1 MRQFTRLGARSI
13 ARKCFATGL
22 LLLAGCTP
30 GRRACS
36 GEHCGTLVI
45 AAPGEPSTLLPA
57 VSDEALDRDIFD
69 RLFLKLADIGD
80 SGNTVGDH
88 GFVPQLAASWDWSSP
103 SSVTFHLD
111 TRARWQDGVP
121 VTASDVVFT
130 WSAYTDSLVDSPDRE
145 NLKHIVG
152 VTAPDSATAVFTFDR
167 AYPEMFFDAVYH
179 LRILPAH
186 LLRATPPAT
195 WHDAAFGRAPVGD
208 GPYRFVRWTPG
219 QSVELAADSTFFLG
233 RPGINRLIWRFTTDL
248 SVAVTQVVAGD
259 ADAIQVLVTPANL
272 QRAAAASQL
281 ALYPYAGTVYTLLA
295 FNLRANGD
303 RSRPHPVLGDP
314 DVRRALVLA
323 TDRPRMAR
331 SVFGDHAEVPPG
343 PLSQAWRPLWFHDIA
358 VPPYDTAAAN
368 RLLDQR
374 GWVRDAKGMRA
385 RNGIPLG
392 FHIVVPSSSG
402 TRKQYAQ
409 LLQEALRNVG
419 VTVVIDEVEA
429 ATMQDKE
436 RSGAYDAALE
446 SWSTDPSP
454 VTSIAEGWLSNGP
467 ANFGRYANPR
477 FDAAV
482 ARATSAGTADSVRDA
497 WHDALATLA
506 DDAPAI
512 MLYALDNVAAIDRRV
527 THVTLRPDDW
537 WAHVWQWRIP
547 AEKLSPRDR
556 VAP

>member
-1 MRQFTRLGARSI
+1 MPEFESTWTRPTVPQS
-13 ARKCFATGL
+13 FAL
-22 LLLAGCTP
+22 LLVTLAACSPGRPGCT
-30 GRRACS
+30 GD
-36 GEHCGTLVI
+36 HCGTLVI
-45 AAPGEPSTLLPA
+45 AAPGEPSTLLPP

-80 SGNTVGDH
+80 SGNTVGDR
-88 GFVPQLAASWDWSSP
+88 GFVPELAARWDWTSP
-103 SSVTFHLD
+103 TSLTFHLD
-111 TRARWQDGVP
+111 PRARWQDGQP
-121 VTASDVVFT
+121 VTAGDVVFT
-130 WSAYTDSLVDSPDRE
+130 WTAYTDTLVASPDRE

-152 VTAPDSATAVFTFDR
+152 VAAPDSATAVFTFDR

-186 LLRATPPAT
+186 LLGGTPHT
-195 WHDAAFGRAPVGD
+195 EWHDAAFGRAPVGD
-208 GPYRFVRWTPG
+208 GPYRFVRWTAG

-272 QRAAAASQL
+272 QRAGAAKQL
-281 ALYPYAGTVYTLLA
+281 ALYPYPGSVYTLLA

-303 RSRPHPVLGDP
+303 RSRPHPVLGDV

-323 TDRPRMAR
+323 TDRARMAQ
-331 SVFGDHAEVPPG
+331 SVFGAHAEVPPG
-343 PLSQAWRPLWFHDIA
+343 PLAQTWRSLWFHDIP
-358 VPPYDTAAAN
+358 VPAYDTAAAN

-374 GWVRDAKGMRA
+374 GWVRGADGVRA
-385 RNGIPLG
+385 RNGISLA

-402 TRKQYAQ
+402 TRKEYAQ
-409 LLQEALRNVG
+409 LIQEQLRSVG

-454 VTSIAEGWLSNGP
+454 VTSIAEAWLSHGP
-467 ANFGRYANPR
+467 ANFGRYANPG
-477 FDAAV
+477 FDAQV
-482 ARATSAGTADSVRDA
+482 ARAMSAGSADSVRGA
-497 WHDALATLA
+497 WHDALAMLA

-527 THVTLRPDDW
+527 TNVTLRPDDW
-537 WAHVWQWRIP
+537 WAHIWQWRIP
-547 AEKLSPRDR
+547 ADKLSPRDR
-556 VAP
+556 VGQ